1 MIVSER
7 KFATRDILLITIG
20 ILLLIGYVFSYRY
33 FTTRPTQ
40 SDGISVRGS
49 VFKTEIVSTPEEKA
63 RGLSGRDGIERDT
76 AMVFEFDQTSQH
88 CLWMKDMKFA
98 IDMVWLDESRKVVA
112 IERDVTP
119 ETYPKTFCHDGKT
132 VVEFAAGTADRLPM
146 YVGDQFS
153 W

>member
-1 MIVSER
+1 MTVSER

-20 ILLLIGYVFSYRY
+20 VLLLIGYGLSYRY
-33 FTTRPTQ
+33 FTTRTTP
-40 SDGISVRGS
+40 SEGLSVRGS

-63 RGLSGRDGIERDT
+63 RGLSGRDYIDRDA
-76 AMVFEFDQTSQH
+76 AMVFEFDQSKQH

-98 IDMVWLDESRKVVA
+98 IDMVWLDESGRITA
-112 IERDVTP
+112 IERDVAP
-119 ETYPKTFCHDGKT
+119 ETYPKSFCHDGKT